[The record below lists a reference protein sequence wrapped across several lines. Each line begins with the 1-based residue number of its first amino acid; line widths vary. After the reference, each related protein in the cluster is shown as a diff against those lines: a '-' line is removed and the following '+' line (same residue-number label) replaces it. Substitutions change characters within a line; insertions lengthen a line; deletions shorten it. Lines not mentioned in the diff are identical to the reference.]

1 MRADD
6 GFAAFAASCSPALLR
21 SARLLT
27 GDHHLAEDLVQA
39 VLLKLYLRWGRSRRW
54 DSPPAYARRVLF
66 TTYLAWSGRRWSGER
81 ATGALPERPA
91 AGPDPFADAETG
103 PVQQALAGLPR
114 GQRAVLVA
122 RFHEDL
128 SVEQTAALL
137 GITTG
142 TVKSQTAKALDRM
155 RQALVTEPVEER

>member
-1 MRADD
+1 MRRDE
-6 GFAAFAASCSPALLR
+6 GFAAFAAACSPGLLR

-39 VLLKLYLRWGRSRRW
+39 VLLKLYLRWGRSHRW

-66 TTYLAWSGRRWSGER
+66 TTYLSWAGRRWSGER
-81 ATGALPERPA
+81 ATADLPEVA
-91 AGPDPFADAETG
+91 APDPFADADTG
-103 PVQQALAGLPR
+103 AVQQALAGLPR

-128 SVEQTAALL
+128 SVEQAAALL
-137 GITTG
+137 GVTTG
-142 TVKSQTAKALDRM
+142 TVKSQTAKALARM
-155 RQALVTEPVEER
+155 RQVLAAEPVEER